1 MKKKTKGELLLER
14 VAQKKQQKQAPSAK
28 IVGKKKSKD
37 AFRRVNFNG

>member
-1 MKKKTKGELLLER
+1 MKQKTKGELLLER
-14 VAQKKQQKQAPSAK
+14 VQQKKQHKQSPNEK